1 MNNLGR
7 SLIIKQFNMK
17 FPKASTMLAAAAI
30 TLGLAAGSAGVAYAA
45 SNSQIDNPMNNLVS
59 AIATKFN
66 LNQADVQQVF
76 DEQHAQMEAQ
86 HQQEYKDRLAQAV
99 TDGKLTQEQADKI
112 TSKAQELQTQ
122 RETNKNDFQNKTET
136 ERRAFMKEHLD
147 SLKQW
152 ATDNNIPIE
161 YMKPGFGHGH
171 HGGPG
176 RGFGPDENND
186 NATNPT
192 SQN

>member
-1 MNNLGR
+1 VNNLGR

-17 FPKASTMLAAAAI
+17 FPKTSTMLAAAAI

-76 DEQHAQMEAQ
+76 DEQHAQMESQ

-112 TSKAQELQTQ
+112 NAKAQELQTQ

-136 ERRAFMKEHLD
+136 ERRAFMKEQMD

-152 ATDNNIPIE
+152 ATDNNVPME
-161 YMKPGFGHGH
+161 YMNPDFGRGH

-186 NATNPT
+186 NTTNPT